1 MEKIQ
6 LMIISVLIVISA
18 LADLDFITYI
28 LKPSPKQ
35 SFFSMR
41 FWFFGF
47 ISTMAV
53 LYWIL
58 NRFKFL

>member
-6 LMIISVLIVISA
+6 LIIISVLIVVSV
-18 LADLDFITYI
+18 LADFDFITYI
-28 LKPSPKQ
+28 LRPSPKE
-35 SFFSMR
+35 SFFSVR

-58 NRFKFL
+58 NGFKFL